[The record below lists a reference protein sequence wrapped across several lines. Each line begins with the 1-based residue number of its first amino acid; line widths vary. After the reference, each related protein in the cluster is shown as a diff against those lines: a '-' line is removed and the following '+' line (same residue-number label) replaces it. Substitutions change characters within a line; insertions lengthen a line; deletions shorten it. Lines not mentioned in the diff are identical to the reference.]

1 MIATLSQDL
10 SQPEYI
16 HVLINPLP
24 VYGLLVAII
33 GLVIALM
40 QRSRSAQI
48 TALALILLSAA
59 IVWPVVHY
67 GEESYDRV
75 LSLTNDQGAAWLKV
89 HAHRADEFAWCFY
102 VLAAVAAAAIFA
114 PLKWPKSATILALI
128 TLLLSCGVLGMGGYI
143 AYAGGRIRHREFRNG
158 PAPVVPVGQ
167 DEH

>member
-1 MIATLSQDL
+1 
-10 SQPEYI
+10 
-16 HVLINPLP
+16 
-24 VYGLLVAII
+24 
-33 GLVIALM
+33 M

-67 GEESYDRV
+67 GEAGYDRV
-75 LSLTNDQGAAWLKV
+75 LSLTNDQGAAWLKA

-102 VLAAVAAAAIFA
+102 VLAVVAAAAILA
-114 PLKWPKSATILALI
+114 PFKWPKSATILALI

-158 PAPVVPVGQ
+158 PAPIVPVEQ